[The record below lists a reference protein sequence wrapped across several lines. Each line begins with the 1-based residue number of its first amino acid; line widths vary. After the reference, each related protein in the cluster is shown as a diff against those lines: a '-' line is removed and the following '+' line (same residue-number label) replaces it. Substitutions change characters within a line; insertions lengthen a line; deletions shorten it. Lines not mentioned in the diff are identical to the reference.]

1 MGDAVDGGFGPSTS
15 SGRAEERA
23 VPLHHPAAL
32 TCHGPHSAPPSR
44 DREDFSPV
52 PTRPRDDGWT
62 PSRQRAFL
70 EALASCGSVSAAAR
84 SIGMSRESAYALRR
98 RADARGFVQAWDAA
112 RLLAAEHLLD
122 LAWDRATQ
130 GEVRPLVYHGVV
142 VGELRHYDN
151 RLLLGLIAQNRKVLV
166 EQGLVAPPQV
176 TAAVA
181 LDWDAALDRAE
192 RGEALDE
199 DDLRRFDGGGAEL
212 GEADIS
218 GGAVAG
224 PAADALEPPLRP
236 ERDCHGALQSEA
248 QLLEVGL
255 YRHWWD
261 PALECWL
268 TNWPAPE
275 DWQGEEFR
283 CDATGAYEPIVPG
296 DDADGPDEVDADAG
310 CSDGDYDDHDTGDG
324 AGAGYSY
331 GDDDW
336 DDDGDDDGEPGAG
349 AAWSEIETYARTL
362 TAQELAGVDSV
373 AAGVA
378 AARARRLELYR
389 RAAFGLAS
397 AAERG
402 SLAAANDGRR
412 TV

>member
-1 MGDAVDGGFGPSTS
+1 MGDAVDGGFELRS
-15 SGRAEERA
+15 SGVEGVLVDQQDCADSLA
-23 VPLHHPAAL
+23 PTTA
-32 TCHGPHSAPPSR
+32 CGGSAPPKG
-44 DREDFSPV
+44 EEFVPV
-52 PTRPRDDGWT
+52 QTRPRDDGWT

-84 SIGMSRESAYALRR
+84 SIGMSRESAYGLRR

-199 DDLRRFDGGGAEL
+199 DDLRRFDGGGAEP

-218 GGAVAG
+218 GGAVAA

-236 ERDCHGALQSEA
+236 ERDCHGAPQSEA

-296 DDADGPDEVDADAG
+296 DDADGADDADADDG
-310 CSDGDYDDHDTGDG
+310 CSDGEYDDHDTGDG

-412 TV
+412 AV